1 MPIKNNLPIY
11 SSPEEKLNV
20 FQQNYRPI
28 NIEQRKT
35 SIPNSFFESKE
46 TIPSST
52 VDIQPMEVEEIVET
66 EAPQTDYAQLMTNT
80 YNFKNKNYINQN
92 KEKPDPSTMAQKMLR
107 RSQISENSITQ
118 DIDNMDI
125 SSANKHYLKLLQQ
138 VESNSN
144 PQAENSGG
152 YIGLYQFGNPALKTV
167 GMKRE
172 DYMQNITNQH
182 IAALRLKEHNLKQQG
197 LAKYVGKTVDGIT
210 LNHNNLQAAQHL
222 VGAQRVLEYLS
233 SNGENVTV
241 DGNNVPL
248 TVYLVLFQ

>member
-1 MPIKNNLPIY
+1 MAIKNNLPMY
-11 SSPEEKLNV
+11 NSPEEKLNV

-28 NIEQRKT
+28 NIEERKT

-46 TIPSST
+46 AIVSPTL
-52 VDIQPMEVEEIVET
+52 DIQPVEMEETTET
-66 EAPQTDYAQLMTNT
+66 EAPQVNYAQLMTSS
-80 YNFKNKNYINQN
+80 YNFKNKKYINQN
-92 KEKPDPSTMAQKMLR
+92 KDKPDPSTMAQLILR
-107 RSQISENSITQ
+107 KNQINENSITE
-118 DIDNMDI
+118 DIDNLDI
-125 SSANKHYLKLLQQ
+125 SSTNKRYLKLLQQ
-138 VESNSN
+138 IESNSN

-152 YIGLYQFGNPALKTV
+152 YVGLYQFGVPALGTI
-167 GMKRE
+167 GMKKE

-197 LAKYVGKTVDGIT
+197 LSKYVGKTVDGIT

-222 VGAQRVLEYLS
+222 VGAQRVLEYLQ

-248 TVYLVLFQ
+248 TAYLVLFQ